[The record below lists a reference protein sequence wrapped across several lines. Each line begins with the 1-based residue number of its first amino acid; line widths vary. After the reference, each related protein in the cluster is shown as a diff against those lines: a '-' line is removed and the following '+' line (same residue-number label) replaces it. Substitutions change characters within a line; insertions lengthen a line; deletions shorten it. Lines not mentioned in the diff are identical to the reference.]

1 MAVRDPAP
9 ASRVAVACVGAATFA
24 FVAVFGRLALRL
36 HRAYATSAFDL
47 GIFDQGLWLLS
58 RFRSPF
64 VTMRGLHL
72 FGDHSSYVMVA
83 LAPLYWL
90 WDDVRALVLFTVLA
104 CALGAP
110 LLYAVSRRLG
120 VAPPLAAA
128 LSAAYLL
135 YPALGFAAWWNFH
148 PEVLAVPLL
157 FGAFLFAVQGRSW
170 CFVLTCVAVLAV
182 KEDAALVVTPLGLW
196 LAATRTGVSR
206 RLALTVA
213 ALGVAAFVVNVTVA
227 LPYFSPTGDLIYA
240 NRYGPFGDTLPEAL
254 AGMVAD
260 PGAVAATLGSG
271 RSLGYLAKMLLP
283 LAVGFCRPSFLLVG
297 LPITAANL
305 LSSQLGQSDIR
316 FHYSAYL
323 TAVASL
329 AAVLGAQRL
338 TDAGRD
344 KAGDTARRGAR
355 AMAALAAPGVV
366 LAMALAANVAWSPSP
381 IGSED
386 EVWIEPDRLDAQR
399 DVVLAMI
406 PDDAVVSADPFVVTH
421 LGHRAKAYMF
431 PNPWVADAW
440 GAQGQPALPDPAT
453 VEWVVARPSALP
465 FDHPGARVLAGL
477 RVSGDFDVVVDSP
490 DVVVLRRIGDRSGGG
505 P

>member
-1 MAVRDPAP
+1 MAVRDRTP
-9 ASRVAVACVGAATFA
+9 ASRVAVACVGVATSA

-72 FGDHSSYVMVA
+72 FGDHSSYVMVL

-90 WDDVRALVLFTVLA
+90 WDDVRALVLLTVVA

-110 LLYAVSRRLG
+110 LLYAIARRLG

-128 LSAAYLL
+128 VSVAYLL
-135 YPALGFAAWWNFH
+135 YPALNFATWWSFH

-157 FGAFLFAVQGRSW
+157 FGAFLLALQGRSW
-170 CFVLTCVAVLAV
+170 WFVIASVAVLAV
-182 KEDAALVVTPLGLW
+182 KEDAALVVTPLCTW
-196 LAATRTGVSR
+196 LAATGTGVSR
-206 RLALTVA
+206 RVS
-213 ALGVAAFVVNVTVA
+213 VTVA
-227 LPYFSPTGDLIYA
+227 VLAVVAFALNVMVALPHFSPTGELIYA
-240 NRYGPFGDTLPEAL
+240 NRYGRFGDTVAEAL
-254 AGMVAD
+254 VAMVAD
-260 PGAVAATLGSG
+260 PGAVVATLGSR
-271 RSLGYLAKMLLP
+271 RSLGYLAQMLLP
-283 LAVGFCRPSFLLVG
+283 LAIGFCRPSFLLVG
-297 LPITAANL
+297 VPVTLANL
-305 LSSQLGQSDIR
+305 LSGQLGQSDIR

-338 TDAGRD
+338 TRAGRD
-344 KAGDTARRGAR
+344 KG

-381 IGSED
+381 IGSRD
-386 EVWIEPDRLDAQR
+386 EVWLGPDRLDARR
-399 DVVLAMI
+399 DKLLAMI
-406 PDDAVVSADPFVVTH
+406 PDGAAVSADPFVVTH
-421 LGHRAKAYMF
+421 LAHRERAYMF

-440 GAQGQPALPDPAT
+440 GADGEPPRPDPAS
-453 VEWVVARPSALP
+453 VDWVVVRPLALP
-465 FDHPGARVLAGL
+465 PDHPGTAVLAGL
-477 RVSGDFDVVVDSP
+477 RVSGEFDVVVDSP
-490 DVVVLRRIGDRSGGG
+490 DVVVLRRTSHRSGVR
-505 P
+505 